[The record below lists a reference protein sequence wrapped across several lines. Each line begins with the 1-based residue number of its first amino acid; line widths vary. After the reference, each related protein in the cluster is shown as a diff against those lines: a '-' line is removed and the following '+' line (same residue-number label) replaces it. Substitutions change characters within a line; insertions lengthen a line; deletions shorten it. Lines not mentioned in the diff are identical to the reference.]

1 MRTWETGIN
10 QTTTAVPQIQCPIS
24 KTNTNDGGG
33 ANVKLSIIKVALS
46 AQRSTT
52 IKKDAGLKRKKI
64 CKKAM
69 GHVFF
74 SFTIDHEPRRCRLI
88 LKLMRPSLWRVR
100 FRRLTEN

>member
-1 MRTWETGIN
+1 MREKISMRTWETGIN

-24 KTNTNDGGG
+24 KTNTNNGGG

-52 IKKDAGLKRKKI
+52 MKKDAGLKRKKI

-74 SFTIDHEPRRCRLI
+74 LLRSITNLVVVV
-88 LKLMRPSLWRVR
+88 SY
-100 FRRLTEN
+100 